1 MNKLLAN
8 NYKIPQIGYGV
19 YKMPDAQETINNIIF
34 AIKNGYRMI
43 DTASRYGNES
53 CVGQAIKQCGIAR
66 EELFITSKL

>member
-8 NYKIPQIGYGV
+8 NYEIPQIGYGV
-19 YKMPDAQETINNIIF
+19 YKMPDTQETIDNIIF
-34 AIKNGYRMI
+34 AIKSGYRMI
-43 DTASRYGNES
+43 DTASRYGNEA